1 MSKKLLITLADTQ
14 YEALS
19 ILMKEDLI
27 TNHTSYIASLI
38 GNEVKRRKE
47 ALNKPKAGRPKKE
60 EDDIDPFDYSDDL
73 PKNIPYFGETIGP
86 REYAEKEEMRSHF
99 QPKS

>member
-1 MSKKLLITLADTQ
+1 MRITISLSDKQNDILRKLMTDDNQTNLSSYFVYLMTQ
-14 YEALS
+14 
-19 ILMKEDLI
+19 
-27 TNHTSYIASLI
+27 
-38 GNEVKRRKE
+38 EVKKRTE